1 MTRLAGASKKAM
13 RIVGISGLSRI
24 VSFKRRLWPGLGER
38 EYTISP
44 GHDSAAALV
53 VDGKPVAAAKE
64 ENFNHFRHSGDF
76 PVQAM
81 QYCLSEKAFDSDD
94 IDLLVHAYNHS
105 EYEELY
111 LEAEN
116 TAELYRTVLSK
127 EALLQEVRRYLPNFR
142 EDRLEQVPHHLAHG
156 ASAYFSSGWEECAVL
171 VADGVSDGP
180 SLTVYH
186 ARGAELKEIQEVF
199 AANSIGIFFGL
210 VAMHLGLDFR
220 GDQDRIIGLSREGDP
235 HRFRTFFDKA
245 IQLGRGGTV
254 LIAPLWRNKTREER
268 EFYLATRQYL
278 SDKLGPARNSD
289 EELSQTHKDIAA
301 GLQECV
307 LRVVLHVCEHIRT
320 VTGLPRIALAGDVAL
335 NYQVNGGLMQ
345 SAIFDDVFVA
355 PAPGNDGAALGAAL
369 LCARR
374 NREIKK
380 IGSQIPFYGPG
391 YSNED
396 MTAAC
401 KEFGTRL
408 KSTPLQDLDHCCSE
422 AARLLTEG
430 KTIVWYRGRMEFGP
444 FALGHRNILAI
455 PRSSRVQQW
464 LGKVGSGLEA
474 FVSVGAVVSG
484 EQAHLWA
491 DLPAGIQLPYMNITV
506 PVRKPLWNLLSGLI
520 DSQGKI
526 RFQTVNKDQNPDF
539 HCLLKEVGKKTGRE
553 LLLSASFPANGGT
566 MVESPHQ
573 AIETFLS
580 AEIDYLFLGNLL
592 VWRSGDVLHSPK
604 LVRRNN
610 SVKPELENALSGPGS
625 LANA

>member
-1 MTRLAGASKKAM
+1 M

-24 VSFKRRLWPGLGER
+24 VNFKRHHWPGLGER

-53 VDGKPVAAAKE
+53 VDGKPLAAARE
-64 ENFNHFRHSGDF
+64 ESFNRFRHSGDF
-76 PVQAM
+76 PIQAM
-81 QYCLSEKAFDSDD
+81 QYCLAEKALDSDD
-94 IDLLVHAYNHS
+94 IDLLVHAYDHS

-111 LEAEN
+111 LEAQS

-127 EALLQEVRRYLPNFR
+127 EALLEEVRHYLPNFP
-142 EDRLEQVPHHLAHG
+142 EDRVEQVPHHLAHA
-156 ASAYFSSGWEECAVL
+156 ASAYFLSSWEECAVL

-186 ARGAELKEIQEVF
+186 ARGGELKEIQEVF
-199 AANSIGIFFGL
+199 AANSIGTFFGL

-220 GDQDRIIGLSREGDP
+220 GDQDRIIRLSREGDP
-235 HRFRTFFDKA
+235 HRFRAFFDKA
-245 IQLGRGGTV
+245 IELGRGGTV
-254 LIAPLWRNKTREER
+254 LVTPLWRNKTREER

-278 SDKLGPARNSD
+278 SDKLGPARTAD
-289 EELSQTHKDIAA
+289 EELSQRHKDIAA

-307 LRVVLHVCEHIRT
+307 LRVVLHVCEHVRT

-335 NYQVNGGLMQ
+335 NYQVNGDLMQ
-345 SAIFDDVFVA
+345 SAIFDEVFVA

-374 NREIKK
+374 YQEIKK
-380 IGSQIPFYGPG
+380 IGTQIPYYGPG
-391 YSNED
+391 YSSAD

-401 KEFGTRL
+401 KEFGTKLRF
-408 KSTPLQDLDHCCSE
+408 TALQNLDHCCRE

-430 KTIVWYRGRMEFGP
+430 KTLVWYRGRMEFGP

-455 PRSSRVQQW
+455 PGSARVQQW
-464 LGKVGSGLEA
+464 LAKVGSGLEA
-474 FVSVGAVVSG
+474 FVSVGAVVSA

-491 DLPAGIQLPYMNITV
+491 DVPAGTQLPYMNTTV
-506 PVRKPLWNLLSGLI
+506 PVRKPLWHLLSGLI
-520 DSQGKI
+520 NAQGKI
-526 RFQTVNKDQNPDF
+526 RFQTVSKDQNPDF
-539 HCLLKEVGKKTGRE
+539 HCLLKEVGKESGRE
-553 LLLSASFPANGGT
+553 LVLSASFPANGGT
-566 MVESPHQ
+566 IVESPHQ
-573 AIETFLS
+573 AIETFLD

-592 VWRSGDVLHSPK
+592 VWRGGDSVLSPK
-604 LVRRNN
+604 RIRRNT
-610 SVKPELENALSGPGS
+610 SIKPELENAMSRPGS